1 MSECIPSMKE
11 AGAGSIVNVSSVNGM
26 QSFAG
31 TAAYCAS
38 KAAVDMLT
46 QCAAVDLAEFQIR
59 VNSVNPGVVVTELQ
73 KRGGLDEEKYAAF
86 LERSRTVTHP
96 VRWWMPLEMVAGG
109 PGADKKEPKGW
120 VCLTSRCSA
129 WRSSSPTTRV
139 MCPTS
144 IPLSTTPNRPHF
156 NSLFTYSH
164 YLPNAPTPNNNSSG
178 VSPSLERSPKLSF
191 SWRPPNHRLS
201 PGPSCP

>member
-96 VRWWMPLEMVAGG
+96 VRWWMPLEMVVGG
-109 PGADKKEPKGW
+109 AGADKKEQ
-120 VCLTSRCSA
+120 
-129 WRSSSPTTRV
+129 RV
-139 MCPTS
+139 LC
-144 IPLSTTPNRPHF
+144 
-156 NSLFTYSH
+156 
-164 YLPNAPTPNNNSSG
+164 
-178 VSPSLERSPKLSF
+178 
-191 SWRPPNHRLS
+191 
-201 PGPSCP
+201 

>member
-1 MSECIPSMKE
+1 MPPTATHCHPLPPTATPFRLTAAHHYRFSTAPTFHCNRSRASDDPAPPLSLLIGVFLYMSECIPSMKE

-96 VRWWMPLEMVAGG
+96 VRWWMPLEMVVGG
-109 PGADKKEPKGW
+109 AGADKTEQ
-120 VCLTSRCSA
+120 
-129 WRSSSPTTRV
+129 RV
-139 MCPTS
+139 LC
-144 IPLSTTPNRPHF
+144 
-156 NSLFTYSH
+156 
-164 YLPNAPTPNNNSSG
+164 
-178 VSPSLERSPKLSF
+178 
-191 SWRPPNHRLS
+191 
-201 PGPSCP
+201 